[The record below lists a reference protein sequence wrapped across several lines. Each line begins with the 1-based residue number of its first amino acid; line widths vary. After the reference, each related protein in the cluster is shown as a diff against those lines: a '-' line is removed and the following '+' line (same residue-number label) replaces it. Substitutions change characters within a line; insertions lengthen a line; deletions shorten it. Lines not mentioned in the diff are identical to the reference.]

1 MERDIIIV
9 DVAGQVRRTEC
20 SASTRWWWRMRGLIE
35 WYNGVRGYEAASYPE
50 SVDDGMR
57 LRIWMIPSNTN

>member
-1 MERDIIIV
+1 MLRKHSVVVED
-9 DVAGQVRRTEC
+9 G
-20 SASTRWWWRMRGLIE
+20 MRGLIE
-35 WYNGVRGYEAASYPE
+35 WYNGVRDYEAASYPE